1 MRLQVS
7 YLVARMTARFGRP
20 FPTRPLLAPRLFART
35 LGALATVCGL
45 MLFAPATSATPFDD
59 AVVAFQSGDYP
70 TAFVLFTPLAEAGNS
85 LAQHNLGVLYEE
97 GLGVPQNDATAIA
110 WYKRAAEQGNPQSTY
125 NIGMMI
131 LEGRGAGPDPV
142 IAAQWVRI
150 SADLG
155 FPLAQHTLGHFYLE
169 GTGVEQ
175 NVAEAITWFSKAA
188 EAGVVDAQFNLGY
201 IFESGSGV
209 EPDPIVAYAWYRI
222 AAASGDL
229 EATNAAEQIGAQL
242 PQDLREAADLDVA
255 DWLAA
260 HGR

>member
-1 MRLQVS
+1 MRLQVPR
-7 YLVARMTARFGRP
+7 LVARMNARP
-20 FPTRPLLAPRLFART
+20 LFARALT
-35 LGALATVCGL
+35 TLATVFGL
-45 MLFAPATSATPFDD
+45 ILFVPALSAAPFDD

-70 TAFVLFTPLAEAGNS
+70 TALVLFTPLAEGGDPLS
-85 LAQHNLGVLYEE
+85 QHNLGVLYEK
-97 GLGVPQNDATAIA
+97 GLGVAQNDAMALA

-131 LEGRGAGPDPV
+131 LDGRGAGPDPV
-142 IAAQWVRI
+142 VAAQWVQI

-175 NVAEAITWFSKAA
+175 NAGEAIHWFSKAA

-201 IFESGSGV
+201 IFETGGGV
-209 EPDPIVAYAWYRI
+209 EADPIVDYAWYRI
-222 AAASGDL
+222 AATSGDL
-229 EATNAAEQIGAQL
+229 EAIAAAEQIGAQL